1 MNDPQPEG
9 HMASYIAR
17 RKFLATLGGAV
28 AAWPLEARAQQS
40 AKLPVIGVLGFGW
53 PEASVAAAF
62 HKGLNETGYSEGRN
76 VAIEFRWAQNDT
88 ARLADL
94 AADLVRQR
102 VSVIAALGGT
112 SALAAKAATAT
123 IPIVF
128 NTAGDP
134 VQMGLVTSLNR
145 PSGNVTGVVFFASG
159 HLGTKRMELLCEM
172 VPKAA
177 IIAVLMDPKFAT
189 QLAAVERAGRALGR
203 QILVVNAASEREL
216 DAAFSQIVHAGA
228 GALLV
233 GGSPFFTSQ
242 RQRLVALAARHA
254 IPAIYDGRD
263 HVEAG
268 GLMSYGTSVTGAYRQ
283 AGIYAGHILKGAKPA
298 DLPVLQPTKFE
309 LVINLRTAK
318 ALGLTVP
325 LIMQMTADEVIE

>member
-1 MNDPQPEG
+1 MN
-9 HMASYIAR
+9 R
-17 RKFLATLGGAV
+17 RKFITLLGGAAV
-28 AAWPLEARAQQS
+28 AWPLAARAQQQQAMS
-40 AKLPVIGVLGFGW
+40 VIGFLRSTPSAPFMHF
-53 PEASVAAAF
+53 VAAF
-62 HKGLNETGYSEGRN
+62 QQGLKEEGFVEGQN
-76 VAIEFRWAQNDT
+76 VAIEYRWADNQVD
-88 ARLADL
+88 RLPGL
-94 AADLVRQR
+94 AAELVQRQ
-102 VSVIAALGGT
+102 VAVIVGNTPA
-112 SALAAKAATAT
+112 ALAAKAATT
-123 IPIVF
+123 SVPIVF
-128 NTAGDP
+128 VTGTDP
-134 VQMGLVTSLNR
+134 VRDGLVASLNR

-159 HLGTKRMELLCEM
+159 HLGTKRMELLSEM

-177 IIAVLMDPKFAT
+177 MIAVLMDPKFAAE
-189 QLAAVERAGRALGR
+189 LPAVEGAGRALGR
-203 QILVVNAASEREL
+203 QILVVNAAIEHEL
-216 DAAFSQIVHAGA
+216 DDAFSQIVQAGA

-233 GGSPFFTSQ
+233 GGGPFFTSQ

-254 IPAIYDGRD
+254 IPAIYDARD

-268 GLMSYGTSVTGAYRQ
+268 GLMSYGTSLTGAYRQ